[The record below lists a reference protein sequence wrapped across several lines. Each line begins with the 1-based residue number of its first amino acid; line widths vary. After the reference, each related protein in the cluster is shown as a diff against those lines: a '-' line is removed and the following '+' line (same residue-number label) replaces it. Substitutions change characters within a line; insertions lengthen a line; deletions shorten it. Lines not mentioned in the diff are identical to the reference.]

1 MAKVT
6 SKKTFVITAILT
18 PLRDDDSLSVE
29 GLEAHLEEQW
39 QAGINGL
46 LVAGSMGLM
55 QLLSNRTYA
64 ELIEQA
70 VRISAGRGEIMV
82 GVGDTSLARSRQRI
96 ELVNRYAVDGVVV
109 LTPYFIKF
117 PPAELVRYYHA
128 LADVSRHPLYLYDLP
143 SLTGVKLDFDTVE
156 QVARHPNI
164 AGIKASCEADWT
176 RELLRRMGDRFRII
190 IAQPRIMD
198 VLLREGV
205 CEHLDGIFGVAPGWT
220 MSLVRAAESGDWERA
235 AAYEQRIIRL
245 LDLILPEVFPGV
257 TAILNA
263 RGVPGKFCPAPMTSH
278 LDADA
283 CKKLLAEPIIQELV
297 GTE

>member
-6 SKKTFVITAILT
+6 SKKAFVITAILT

-55 QLLSNRTYA
+55 QLLTNRTYA

-82 GVGDTSLARSRQRI
+82 GVGDTSLARTRERI

-109 LTPYFIKF
+109 VTPYLIKF
-117 PPAELVRYYHA
+117 KPEELVCYYRA
-128 LADVSRHPLYLYDLP
+128 LADASRHPLYLYDLP

-164 AGIKASCEADWT
+164 AGIKASCEPDWT
-176 RELLRRMGDRFRII
+176 RELVRRIGDRFRVI
-190 IAQPRIMD
+190 IAQPTIMD
-198 VLLREGV
+198 TLLREGI

-220 MSLVRAAESGDWERA
+220 MSLVRAAESGDWEMA
-235 AAYEQRIIRL
+235 ASYRQRLTRL
-245 LDLILPEVFPGV
+245 LELVLPEVFPGI
-257 TAILNA
+257 TAILHA
-263 RGVPGKFCPAPMTSH
+263 RGVPGKFCPAPMTQQ

-283 CKKLLAEPIIQELV
+283 RKKLFDEPMIQELIAKA
-297 GTE
+297 